1 MAMEK
6 IEFKVGDCVLNK
18 VSGNIGVIVALPYR
32 EDYDWLTVRMN
43 SRSGNIN
50 IRKWS
55 LKNLELLTKH

>member
-1 MAMEK
+1 MEK
-6 IEFKVGDCVLNK
+6 IEFKVGDCVFNK
-18 VSGNIGVIVALPYR
+18 VSGNIGSIVALPYR
-32 EDYDWLTVRMN
+32 EDFDWLTVRMN